1 MKLTGH
7 IYQIALNMKLMQPS
21 ETENVINLLKFL
33 WEKFMKSCQVNLFLA
48 VFSLLKPQQPVSQ
61 ATWRDRIQLCNRQI
75 LGVGEWEGEVWNNTI
90 TKQKTRFYYMSVVI
104 YCSGISD
111 LTLGHWDEGRS
122 CVWGPFVPI
131 GRGSS
136 LERGWRLVLTSV
148 VELEWA
154 WIDRKYVN
162 E

>member
-7 IYQIALNMKLMQPS
+7 TYAYNNLNVKPMQPP
-21 ETENVINLLKFL
+21 ENVVNLLKLL

-48 VFSLLKPQQPVSQ
+48 GFSLKKPQPP
-61 ATWRDRIQLCNRQI
+61 AARL
-75 LGVGEWEGEVWNNTI
+75 LGETVYSCVTGRYWEWGEGEVWSNTI

-154 WIDRKYVN
+154 WIDKK
-162 E
+162 

>member
-1 MKLTGH
+1 MPATIWQL
-7 IYQIALNMKLMQPS
+7 LNVKLMQPP
-21 ETENVINLLKFL
+21 ETENAVNLLKFL
-33 WEKFMKSCQVNLFLA
+33 WEKFVKSCRVKLFQA
-48 VFSLLKPQQPVSQ
+48 SFSLLKPQQPVSQ

-75 LGVGEWEGEVWNNTI
+75 LGVGEWEGEVWSNTI

-154 WIDRKYVN
+154 WIDRK
-162 E
+162 